1 MKLSYTID
9 PVGHLALITLRESA
23 SDSDWQAGAVSLL
36 ADQRFGAD
44 FRVIIDARRVRP
56 IKPDFGLR
64 FVAWL
69 RDGAVRLHGTRWAF
83 LVGSSASYV
92 AALDLARHAE
102 AQGAC
107 VDAFTDLRESVR
119 WLQGKVAPE
128 RAAA

>member
-9 PVGHLALITLRESA
+9 PVGHLALITLRESVG
-23 SDSDWQAGAVSLL
+23 DTDWHAGAVSLL
-36 ADQRFGAD
+36 ADERFGAG

-56 IKPDFGLR
+56 IKRDFSLS

-69 RDGAVRLHGTRWAF
+69 RDWAVRLHDTRWAL
-83 LVGSSASYV
+83 LVGSPASYG
-92 AALDLARHAE
+92 AARDLALHAE
-102 AQGAC
+102 AHGAC
-107 VDAFTDLRESVR
+107 VEAFTDLRESVR